1 MADYTESSIR
11 IDADPGSVADAI
23 GDVEAYP
30 EWTDQMR
37 SAHILSEDEA
47 GWPDQVEF
55 TVDAGILKDTYV
67 LQYTWDLEENGSG
80 LVSWH
85 LVRGQALTTMDGEYS
100 LSEEDAATRVVYR
113 LSIDARISLPGIVKR
128 KAEKAIIAGALDG
141 LKKRVEG

>member
-1 MADYTESSIR
+1 MADYTESSIL
-11 IDADPGSVADAI
+11 IDAGAGGVADAI

-37 SAHILSEDEA
+37 SARILAEDEA

-67 LQYTWDLEENGSG
+67 LQYAWDLDEDGSG

-85 LVRGQALTTMDGEYS
+85 LVRGQALTAMDGSYS
-100 LSEEDAATRVVYR
+100 LSAEGAATRVVYR
-113 LSIDARISLPGIVKR
+113 LSIDSRISLPGIVKR
-128 KAEKAIIAGALDG
+128 KAEKAIIASALDG